1 MLLLFLAGF
10 PAVTACNGGG
20 GGGAT
25 PSRDSASDRVASGLE
40 HVVGRA
46 ISDVSCWRLAPGG
59 YRCALAGEHGCEVV
73 DPIVRNDQVTGIDQ
87 GALAE
92 AAVCAAGRL
101 TATPARVR
109 PAEVA
114 DAFREM
120 IEEGRWAAVFDSS
133 MRRVS
138 CVRELVRHATAQYRC
153 AARAGPP
160 GTEHVAFVQSDGDR
174 IVAVWPIP

>member
-59 YRCALAGEHGCEVV
+59 YRCAFAGEHGCEVV

-92 AAVCAAGRL
+92 AAVCEAGRL
-101 TATPARVR
+101 TATPTRVR

-114 DAFREM
+114 DAFRE
-120 IEEGRWAAVFDSS
+120 